1 MPVDTIKLF
10 NLNVNYTEEELR
22 TAYKLKIQKIE
33 SLDLDVLEKNYF
45 IECLGVAFTEC
56 FKKMCENTPKSN
68 NNNNYD
74 DYH

>member
-10 NLNVNYTEEELR
+10 NLNIKYTEEELK

-33 SLDLDVLEKNYF
+33 SLDLDEIEKIYF
-45 IECLGVAFTEC
+45 IECLGAAFTEGI
-56 FKKMCENTPKSN
+56 KKMWENTPRSN
-68 NNNNYD
+68 NNSHD

>member
-10 NLNVNYTEEELR
+10 NLNVNYTEEELK

-33 SLDLDVLEKNYF
+33 SLDLDEIEKNYF
-45 IECLGVAFTEC
+45 IECLGAAFTEGI
-56 FKKMCENTPKSN
+56 KKIWENTPRS

>member
-10 NLNVNYTEEELR
+10 SLNINYTEEELK

-33 SLDLDVLEKNYF
+33 SLALDEIEKNYF
-45 IECLGVAFTEC
+45 IECLGAAFTEGI
-56 FKKMCENTPKSN
+56 KKMWENTPRS

>member
-10 NLNVNYTEEELR
+10 NLNVKYTEEELKN
-22 TAYKLKIQKIE
+22 AYKLKIQKIE
-33 SLDLDVLEKNYF
+33 SLDLDDIEKNYF
-45 IECLGVAFTEC
+45 IECLGVAFTEGI
-56 FKKMCENTPKSN
+56 KKIWENTPPS